1 VPPSRELHIH
11 HGIAEAFSMVEADPQ
26 VLDDIAIPHA
36 VELIRP
42 VPEAYL

>member
-1 VPPSRELHIH
+1 
-11 HGIAEAFSMVEADPQ
+11 MVEADPQ

-36 VELIRP
+36 VELICP

>member
-1 VPPSRELHIH
+1 MPSFRELHST

-26 VLDDIAIPHA
+26 VPDDIAIPDA
-36 VELIRP
+36 VELICP